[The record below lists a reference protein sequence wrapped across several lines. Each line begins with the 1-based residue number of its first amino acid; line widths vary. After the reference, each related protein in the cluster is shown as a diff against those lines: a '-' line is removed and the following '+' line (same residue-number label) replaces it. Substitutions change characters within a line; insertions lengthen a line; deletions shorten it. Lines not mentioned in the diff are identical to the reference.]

1 MLGLVPIFLIM
12 RKAMKMYEWILF
24 DADKTL
30 FHFDDFLGLSCMFK
44 NYFDI
49 EFCEKDYQSFQ
60 IISKPLW
67 NKYQNGEINAQ
78 YLQEMRFLFWAK
90 KLQISSAQ
98 LNSIFMQTMA
108 DISKPLQGVVSLLN
122 FLKNKVKLGII
133 TNGFTELQQTRLER
147 TELKKFFEIHV
158 ISEQV
163 GIAKPDPRIFEH
175 ALSLAGNPSREQ
187 VLMVGDTFE
196 TDILGGINAKV
207 DTCWINE
214 ERKNCPQN
222 LAINYQLSSIHELQ
236 DLLQGI
242 L

>member
-122 FLKNKVKLGII
+122 FLKNKESK
-133 TNGFTELQQTRLER
+133 R
-147 TELKKFFEIHV
+147 
-158 ISEQV
+158 
-163 GIAKPDPRIFEH
+163 
-175 ALSLAGNPSREQ
+175 SL
-187 VLMVGDTFE
+187 
-196 TDILGGINAKV
+196 
-207 DTCWINE
+207 C
-214 ERKNCPQN
+214 
-222 LAINYQLSSIHELQ
+222 
-236 DLLQGI
+236 
-242 L
+242 